1 MCSRVKI
8 LQLTIP
14 LNELPV
20 LSSKHSYNAQSIPLN
35 IPSDT
40 VPVQVHFKSAPQ
52 TPLFRQG
59 LSPALHS
66 NVGHDPA
73 TNATPPGQGVGEVV
87 GLPLNTYNNY

>member
-1 MCSRVKI
+1 M
-8 LQLTIP
+8 P

-40 VPVQVHFKSAPQ
+40 VPAQVHVLSAPQ

-59 LSPALHS
+59 LSTASHS
-66 NVGHDPA
+66 YVGHDPS
-73 TNATPPGQGVGEVV
+73 TNATSPGQGVSSIV